1 MKIFTVV
8 QEVMNYV
15 GKVVKKYTILHMYL
29 SFKLDSLNL
38 TEISNKMKQIQ
49 QF

>member
-1 MKIFTVV
+1 MKIFTVF
-8 QEVMNYV
+8 QEVMNYI

-29 SFKLDSLNL
+29 SFKLDSLK